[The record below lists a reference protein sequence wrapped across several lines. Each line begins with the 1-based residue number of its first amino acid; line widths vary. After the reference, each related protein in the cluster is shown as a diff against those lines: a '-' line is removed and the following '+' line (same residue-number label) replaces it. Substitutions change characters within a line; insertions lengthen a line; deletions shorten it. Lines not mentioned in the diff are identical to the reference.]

1 MSHEKHLYVPPPR
14 EPPSYEDVAAN
25 SEIIQIQNE
34 PRTEEQRPL
43 EPMEVLEPPGSL
55 RFPGLRSKLEAI
67 HEGWESACHSF
78 HHKIAS
84 RFYRIPFYSIYLVL
98 IATIIILA
106 SYYGYFDSSPPWKS
120 VPHLDETFL
129 INYIKNSRVSNI
141 QSEATTFAS
150 LPHVSGT
157 MGDSSL
163 SQYLLDVLSYE
174 SLDAVDTKKFYAY
187 LNYPKSLS
195 IRLSNDDSFQ
205 PTLSESY
212 KIPNY
217 RDTWIT
223 SLSSYAYSAPG
234 KLEAPLIYVN
244 QGTTDDF
251 QALEEKNIQFNSSV
265 VLLRSSRM
273 NASIAI
279 ENAERYGAS
288 AVLVFDDS
296 YTGIEQNHK
305 DEIYPAGPYP
315 SDDLLYR
322 GSAAKSYYYL
332 GDPLTPGVPSHWD
345 SNRIQPENAQV
356 LPRITAIPITYRD
369 AIDLMSRL
377 KGHGEQ
383 ILTDTWRLGLPSSL
397 ELWSGSTSESSLMLQ
412 IESEVDSKKKQPIVN
427 ILGQITGRE
436 PDQVLIIGAPR
447 DSWCGGASESAVST
461 ALLMDIISTFSD
473 MVKNLS
479 WRPRRTI
486 VFASWDAKQYN
497 TIGSTEWV
505 EHWKE
510 WLQVKAVAYLNID
523 VAVFGDVFTANTV
536 PGLKDVVLKAF
547 HLMNEDNNLGT
558 PDIKLDTFNYVSD
571 ATPFLTYAGV
581 PIVELGFERGADSSL
596 PVPFLGTCKDTESWI
611 SMFGSFYWEK
621 ADRLAKIWSLLAL
634 FLSNDPVVP
643 YDLENS
649 VRYLGTMLE
658 ELQEILKEK
667 SLSFDHVKQ
676 EYEEL
681 VATAKHFMSV
691 ISEWHSLMLH
701 NSYFLTTKKHP
712 ELEGFNA
719 KIARFE
725 NSFLDETGLPD
736 HEWFKHLIYGPNRL
750 GKGGVVFPSIM
761 DAFWNDNLDQ
771 VQLEIDRLSKALD
784 RAHKALKTA

>member
-1 MSHEKHLYVPPPR
+1 MSDEKHLYVPPPR
-14 EPPSYEDVAAN
+14 EPPSYEEVAVN
-25 SEIIQIQNE
+25 SEFIQIQNE

-43 EPMEVLEPPGSL
+43 EPMEVLEPPGAP
-55 RFPGLRSKLEAI
+55 RFPRLRSKFEAI

-78 HHKIAS
+78 HHKFAS
-84 RFYRIPFYSIYLVL
+84 RFYRIPFYSIYLLV
-98 IATIIILA
+98 IATIIIMA

-120 VPHLDETFL
+120 VPHLDEAFL
-129 INYIKNSRVSNI
+129 VDYIKNSRASNI
-141 QSEATTFAS
+141 QSQTTTFAS

-157 MGDSSL
+157 MGDSAL
-163 SQYLLDVLSYE
+163 VEYLLDVLSYE

-195 IRLSNDDSFQ
+195 LRITDDDSFQ
-205 PTLSESY
+205 PTLSENY
-212 KIPNY
+212 EIPNY
-217 RDTWIT
+217 KDTWVD
-223 SLSSYAYSAPG
+223 SLSSYAYSASG
-234 KLEAPLIYVN
+234 KLEAPLVYAN
-244 QGTTDDF
+244 QGAADDF
-251 QALEEKNIQFNSSV
+251 QALEEKNIQLNSSV
-265 VLLRSSRM
+265 ILLRSNRK
-273 NASIAI
+273 NVSIAI

-296 YTGIEQNHK
+296 YTDVEQNHK
-305 DEIYPAGPYP
+305 AEIYPEGPYP

-322 GSAAKSYYYL
+322 GSVAKSYYYL
-332 GDPLTPGVPSHWD
+332 GDPLTPGTPSHWD
-345 SNRIQPENAQV
+345 SSRIRPENAQV
-356 LPRITAIPITYRD
+356 LSKVVAIPITYRD
-369 AIDLMSRL
+369 AIDLLGRL
-377 KGHGEQ
+377 KGRGEQ
-383 ILTDTWRLGLPSSL
+383 IFADSWKSRLPSSL
-397 ELWSGSTSESSLMLQ
+397 ELWTGSSSESSLMLQ
-412 IESEVDSKKKQPIVN
+412 VESEFDSKKKQPVVN

-461 ALLMDIISTFSD
+461 ALLMDIIFTFSD
-473 MVKNLS
+473 MAKNLA

-497 TIGSTEWV
+497 AIGSTEWV

-523 VAVFGDVFTANTV
+523 VEVFGDVFAVNTV
-536 PGLKDVVLKAF
+536 SGLKNVVLKAIR
-547 HLMNEDNNLGT
+547 LMNEDNSLGS
-558 PDIKLDTFNYVSD
+558 PDINMNTFDYVSD

-581 PIVELGFERGADSSL
+581 PVVELGFERGADSSQPL
-596 PVPFLGTCKDTESWI
+596 PFLGTCKDTESWI
-611 SMFGSFYWEK
+611 SMFGSSYWDK

-643 YDLENS
+643 YDLETS
-649 VRYLGTMLE
+649 VQYLGTILE
-658 ELQEILKEK
+658 QLQATLKER

-681 VATAKHFMSV
+681 VQTSKKFMAA

-719 KIARFE
+719 KLARFE
-725 NSFLDETGLPD
+725 NAFLDETGLPD

-750 GKGGVVFPSIM
+750 GKEGVVFPSIM
-761 DAFWNDNLDQ
+761 DALLDNNHDQ
-771 VQLEIDRLSKALD
+771 VQGEIDRFSKAID

>member
-1 MSHEKHLYVPPPR
+1 MSNEKHLYVPPPR
-14 EPPSYEDVAAN
+14 EPPSYEEVAAN
-25 SEIIQIQNE
+25 SQFIQVERDPQA
-34 PRTEEQRPL
+34 EERRPM
-43 EPMEVLEPPGSL
+43 EPMEISEPPGVT
-55 RFPGLRSKLEAI
+55 RFPRLQSKFEAI

-78 HHKIAS
+78 HHRFAS
-84 RFYRIPFYSIYLVL
+84 KFYRIPFYSIYLL
-98 IATIIILA
+98 MIAIIIITA
-106 SYYGYFDSSPPWKS
+106 SYYGYFDSSPSWKS
-120 VPHLDETFL
+120 VPHLDESFL
-129 INYIKNSRVSNI
+129 VDYIKNSRVSNI
-141 QSEATTFAS
+141 QSQTTTFAS

-157 MGDSSL
+157 MGDSAVL
-163 SQYLLDVLSYE
+163 QYMLDVLRYE

-187 LNYPKSLS
+187 LNYPKSVSLKIS
-195 IRLSNDDSFQ
+195 DDDSFQ
-205 PTLSESY
+205 PTLYETS

-217 RDTWIT
+217 KDAWIN
-223 SLSSYAYSAPG
+223 SLSYYAYSASG
-234 KLEAPLIYVN
+234 KLEAPLVYAN
-244 QGTTDDF
+244 QGAADDF
-251 QALEEKNIQFNSSV
+251 QTLDEKNVQLNSSV
-265 VLLRSSRM
+265 VLLRSNRNNVSK
-273 NASIAI
+273 AI

-296 YTGIEQNHK
+296 YTDVEENHR

-322 GSAAKSYYYL
+322 GSVAKSYYYL

-345 SNRIQPENAQV
+345 SSRIRPENAQV
-356 LPRITAIPITYRD
+356 LPKVVAIPVTYRD
-369 AIDLMSRL
+369 AMDLLKRL
-377 KGHGEQ
+377 KGRGEQ
-383 ILTDTWRLGLPSSL
+383 ISADRWKLRLPSSL
-397 ELWSGSTSESSLMLQ
+397 ELWTGSSSESPLMLQ
-412 IESEVDSKKKQPIVN
+412 IESEFDTKKNQPVVN

-461 ALLMDIISTFSD
+461 ALLMDIVFTFSD
-473 MVKNLS
+473 MAKNLS

-510 WLQVKAVAYLNID
+510 WLQVKAVAYLNVD
-523 VAVFGDVFTANTV
+523 VEVFGDVLTVNTV
-536 PGLKDVVLKAF
+536 SGLKNVVQKAIQ
-547 HLMNEDNNLGT
+547 LMNEDNSLGFPKINLNKF
-558 PDIKLDTFNYVSD
+558 DYISD
-571 ATPFLTYAGV
+571 ATPFLAYAGV
-581 PIVELGFERGADSSL
+581 PVVELGFERGADSSQPL
-596 PVPFLGTCKDTESWI
+596 PFLGTCKDTESWI
-611 SMFGSFYWEK
+611 SMFGSSYWDK

-643 YDLENS
+643 YDLETS
-649 VRYLGTMLE
+649 VEYLGTMLE
-658 ELQEILKEK
+658 QLEGLLDGK
-667 SLSFDHVKQ
+667 SLSYDLVKK

-681 VATAKHFMSV
+681 VQTSKNFMAA

-719 KIARFE
+719 KLARFE
-725 NSFLDETGLPD
+725 NSFLDESGLPN

-750 GKGGVVFPSIM
+750 GKEGVVFPSIM
-761 DAFWNDNLDQ
+761 DALLDNDLDQ
-771 VQLEIDRLSKALD
+771 VQGEINRFSKAID